1 MFIPSSELSEASQ
14 EVMEL
19 LPSNIKE
26 QAIDKYSHNGVFRLQ
41 VDSLVVNMSLNIL
54 MAKNV
59 NTTLGEFENL
69 VKSGLPDFF
78 SDPFFRE
85 ITDVI
90 LLNAEDDID
99 DLTVE
104 EDVFIQRI
112 EFLNRITSSPH

>member
-14 EVMEL
+14 EVMDL
-19 LPSNIKE
+19 LPSGIKE
-26 QAIDKYSHNGVFRLQ
+26 QAINMYSHNGVFKLQ

-59 NTTLGEFENL
+59 ETTLSEFENL

-78 SDPFFRE
+78 GDPFFRE

-99 DLTVE
+99 DLTVD

-112 EFLNRITSSPH
+112 ESLNRITSSPH